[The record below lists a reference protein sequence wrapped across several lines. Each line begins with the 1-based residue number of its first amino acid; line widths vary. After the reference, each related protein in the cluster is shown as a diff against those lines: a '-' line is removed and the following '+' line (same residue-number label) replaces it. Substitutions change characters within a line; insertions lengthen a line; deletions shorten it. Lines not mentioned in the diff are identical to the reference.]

1 MRSSPSR
8 PFDHQ
13 LPSIS
18 NQIIH
23 SPSKLCGIHDAPIN
37 VDPTSLQAVEKQQR
51 KRPVIP
57 HLRAA
62 ALAATMPSITQVRE
76 AASWAWT
83 TDLIALRTTP
93 MSQDTLVIKEFLTRL
108 GSKETWRIDWLGN
121 VMRRQGH
128 MAQHH
133 VQVFL
138 SPLVRGYQGCLTDPG
153 ASDQTRQELVEV
165 GVGYMPLLFIGATFR
180 AGQFVPQHP
189 RMYRRVYA
197 ASTVDPS
204 VSRFVRLDECVTRD
218 MDQRP
223 PVSLV
228 YPSEFSVGARAWPRA
243 KASQVLAIPD
253 AKGIDPYYLLIP
265 CIEVIRFF
273 FCTSSLFSTHLFSN
287 AWSDLIWEKGCST
300 DDLPH
305 SVTVG
310 SNPINGLDV
319 NDHKYLAFMLTSA
332 KTKSAVQQIF
342 QTLQATRV
350 DPGFGPA
357 LQCPFPFDE
366 HTRIEADVIPIQ
378 TGTKLGGRN
387 FVTRLH
393 HCSRPIPFEIC
404 YANPILNPNQGKNH
418 DSPDLIPMNVGL
430 GQRENLG
437 GEGVGKV
444 PVLTNVEAIE
454 RSGLTGDDFGNPGN
468 FEQQITYRC
477 DEDRFEGLRDIAV
490 TRATKEAQSHRY
502 QASQKGGSIPI
513 QVEQAS
519 TANAEPG
526 SRPVLSNQIRT
537 DEDENS
543 ECASWTIKLLLDC
556 VDHLRKHGYKVSALP
571 LLRLTPQP
579 QSRRTHRAWTS
590 IPVNSETEGPPKYRL
605 RVLVCLL
612 VEVDERT
619 IVIADIERRRGATS
633 EDSFALAGF
642 LTSAS
647 STSEA
652 VVEKLA
658 ELVSERKGWP
668 MEDPDDSQDTGVNV
682 PWVKMIKT
690 PHNKDDEP
698 KDLAQR
704 IISFLICPLMTKAA

>member
-1 MRSSPSR
+1 MSS
-8 PFDHQ
+8 
-13 LPSIS
+13 
-18 NQIIH
+18 
-23 SPSKLCGIHDAPIN
+23 
-37 VDPTSLQAVEKQQR
+37 
-51 KRPVIP
+51 
-57 HLRAA
+57 
-62 ALAATMPSITQVRE
+62 
-76 AASWAWT
+76 
-83 TDLIALRTTP
+83 
-93 MSQDTLVIKEFLTRL
+93 DTLVIKEFLTQL

-153 ASDQTRQELVEV
+153 AADQTRQELVEV
-165 GVGYMPLLFIGATFR
+165 GVGYMPRLFIGATFR

-197 ASTVDPS
+197 VSTVDPS
-204 VSRFVRLDECVTRD
+204 ASRFVHLDDRVTRD

-273 FCTSSLFSTHLFSN
+273 FCTSSLLSTHLFSS
-287 AWSDLIWEKGCST
+287 AWADLIWEKGCST

-310 SNPINGLDV
+310 SYLVNGLDV

-332 KTKSAVQQIF
+332 KTKSAAQQIF

-350 DPGFGPA
+350 APGFGPA

-366 HTRIEADVIPIQ
+366 HTRIEADVIPIR

-393 HCSRPIPFEIC
+393 HCSRPIPFEFC
-404 YANPILNPNQGKNH
+404 YANPTLNPNQGKNH
-418 DSPDLIPMNVGL
+418 DSPDLVPMNVGH
-430 GQRENLG
+430 GHTGNSG
-437 GEGVGKV
+437 DEGVGKV
-444 PVLTNVEAIE
+444 PTFTNVEEIE
-454 RSGLTGDDFGNPGN
+454 QSGLTSDDLGNPGN

-477 DEDRFEGLRDIAV
+477 DEDRFEGLRDV
-490 TRATKEAQSHRY
+490 TATWAPKETQSHRY
-502 QASQKGGSIPI
+502 CASQKGRIPL

-526 SRPVLSNQIRT
+526 SRPVLPSQIRT
-537 DEDENS
+537 DEDEQS
-543 ECASWTIKLLLDC
+543 ARASWTIKLLLDC
-556 VDHLRKHGYKVSALP
+556 VAHLKKKGYKVSALP
-571 LLRLTPQP
+571 LLSLTPQP
-579 QSRRTHRAWTS
+579 QSRRTDRPWTS
-590 IPVNSETEGPPKYRL
+590 IPVKNGTEGPPKYRR

-612 VEVDERT
+612 LEVEKRT
-619 IVIADIERRRGATS
+619 IVIADIERRRVAKA

-642 LTSAS
+642 LTSRS
-647 STSEA
+647 FTSDA
-652 VVEKLA
+652 VVEKLV

-668 MEDPDDSQDTGVNV
+668 GEDPDGVQYTGTNL

-690 PHNKDDEP
+690 PHRKDDKPEE
-698 KDLAQR
+698 LADR
-704 IISFLICPLMTKAA
+704 IISFLIRPLLMKAA